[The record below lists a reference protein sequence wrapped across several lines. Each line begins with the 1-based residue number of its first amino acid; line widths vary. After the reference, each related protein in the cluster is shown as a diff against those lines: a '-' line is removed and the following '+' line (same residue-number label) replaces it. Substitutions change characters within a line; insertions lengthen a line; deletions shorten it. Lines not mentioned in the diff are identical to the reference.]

1 MSPAPARGGLDAAS
15 LRRVIGERRLGDW
28 VITDR
33 NRHCWSCALHGTT
46 QRWRH
51 EERAEVQVLVRRD
64 SPGGRGTGVA
74 LARDRRGDPRSL
86 IGLAVARAEAAIG
99 VPWSTPPPA
108 AIAKVAL
115 FDDSLAGEAAAEAL
129 LTEAR
134 ARAAAAGAEL
144 AAAEVQ
150 LCRDELTL
158 VSAQGF
164 SLSWRES
171 KLELSAEVARGDRR
185 AFVRRAARRAAELG
199 LAEAIA
205 HAALRCAPVNKPAP
219 VPSGPVHLELTAE
232 AMLGADELGVWR
244 AVTAQVDAAAARRG
258 LTRHQSGAVLGLA
271 DAPLDVW
278 SNGVLPFGLESAPV
292 GSEGEAVRRFPLVAG
307 GKLAELGLGPMEA
320 ALRRR
325 APNGG
330 VRNLEV
336 AVGAGE
342 AARAPT
348 LVVHDLAD
356 LTIDPMTG
364 TAEGELG
371 YAIDEQ
377 GRVLEHGGFSIE
389 LVHALATAERAR
401 EPVRRG
407 AYLGPR
413 WLRFGPVALRG

>member
-1 MSPAPARGGLDAAS
+1 MSSGAGRGGLTAAS

-33 NRHCWSCALHGTT
+33 DRRTWVCARRGAAR
-46 QRWRH
+46 RWRQ

-64 SPGGRGTGVA
+64 SPDGRGTGVA
-74 LARDRRGDPRSL
+74 LARDRRGDPRTL

-115 FDDSLAGEAAAEAL
+115 FDESLPGESAPEAMLAEAL
-129 LTEAR
+129 AR
-134 ARAAAAGAEL
+134 AGAAGAEL
-144 AAAEVQ
+144 SAGTVC
-150 LCRDELTL
+150 LHHDELTL

-171 KLELSAEVARGDRR
+171 TLELSAELTRGERTARVQRS
-185 AFVRRAARRAAELG
+185 ARRAAELG

-205 HAALRCAPVNKPAP
+205 HAARRCAPAPKPAP
-219 VPSGPVHLELTAE
+219 VPTGPVHLELTAE

-244 AVTAQVDAAAARRG
+244 ALTAQCDAAAARRG
-258 LTRHQSGAVLGLA
+258 LTRHQSGDVLGLA
-271 DAPLDVW
+271 EVPLEVW
-278 SNGVLPFGLESAPV
+278 SDGVLPFGLESAPV
-292 GSEGEAVRRFPLVAG
+292 GAEGEAVRRFPLVVA

-336 AVGAGE
+336 AAGAGE
-342 AARAPT
+342 ARRAPT
-348 LVVHDLAD
+348 LVVHELAH
-356 LTIDPMTG
+356 LAIDPLTG
-364 TAEGELG
+364 AAEGELG
-371 YAIDEQ
+371 YAVDDE
-377 GRVLEHGGFSIE
+377 GRVLERGAFSLD

-401 EPVRRG
+401 ERVRRSG
-407 AYLGPR
+407 YWGPR
-413 WLRFGPVALRG
+413 WLRLGPVTLRA

>member
-1 MSPAPARGGLDAAS
+1 MSAALGRGGLDAAS

-33 NRHCWSCALHGTT
+33 NRHSLACALHGSA
-46 QRWRH
+46 QRWRR

-74 LARDRRGDPRSL
+74 LARDRQGDPRAL

-99 VPWSTPPPA
+99 APWSTPPPA

-115 FDDSLAGEAAAEAL
+115 FEDAGEAAAEAL
-129 LTEAR
+129 LAEVR
-134 ARAAAAGAEL
+134 ARAHAAGAEL
-144 AAAEVQ
+144 AEAEVRV
-150 LCRDELTL
+150 CHDELTL

-171 KLELSAEVARGDRR
+171 TLELSAELVRGERG
-185 AFVRRAARRAAELG
+185 ALVRRAARRAAELG
-199 LAEAIA
+199 LGEAIDR
-205 HAALRCAPVNKPAP
+205 AAQRCAPVAKAAPIPTAP
-219 VPSGPVHLELTAE
+219 VYLELTDE

-244 AVTAQVDAAAARRG
+244 ALVTQTEAAAARRG
-258 LTRHQSGAVLGLA
+258 LTRHPSGTVLGLA
-271 DAPLDVW
+271 EVPLDVW

-336 AVGAGE
+336 AAGAGE
-342 AARAPT
+342 ASRGPT
-348 LVVHDLAD
+348 LVVHHLAH
-356 LTIDPMTG
+356 LQIDPMTG
-364 TAEGELG
+364 TAHGELG
-371 YAIDEQ
+371 YATDEQ
-377 GRVLEHGGFSIE
+377 GRVLEHGGFSLE

-413 WLRFGPVALRG
+413 WIRLGPVALRG